1 MLRNAPSDAA
11 EAGRFQTL
19 ADRFDRLPG
28 AALIDELQI
37 ERGDN
42 SDYHQLASFHY
53 RAGRPGDMSTV
64 YRMVHR
70 APTVVGRF
78 VGRSD
83 ETMIVGVLIRS
94 RPSLCCQL
102 RDRATNDRYRGIG
115 ALAAAAMLN
124 REFRTIS
131 RVVIHPQWRGL
142 GLAVRMVRHA
152 LRDPETAYT
161 EALAAMGRVH
171 PFFERA
177 GMIRYDRPPLPA
189 YARLLDALDRID
201 ISPGSLASVRLVLD
215 KLESA
220 DSEDRRWF
228 EMELRRWHRAAFRT
242 TKVCIAAM
250 SLTQLLET
258 ARDRLLSQPVYY
270 LQRHSDS

>member
-1 MLRNAPSDAA
+1 
-11 EAGRFQTL
+11 
-19 ADRFDRLPG
+19 
-28 AALIDELQI
+28 
-37 ERGDN
+37 
-42 SDYHQLASFHY
+42 
-53 RAGRPGDMSTV
+53 
-64 YRMVHR
+64 
-70 APTVVGRF
+70 
-78 VGRSD
+78 
-83 ETMIVGVLIRS
+83 
-94 RPSLCCQL
+94 
-102 RDRATNDRYRGIG
+102 
-115 ALAAAAMLN
+115 
-124 REFRTIS
+124 
-131 RVVIHPQWRGL
+131 
-142 GLAVRMVRHA
+142 
-152 LRDPETAYT
+152 
-161 EALAAMGRVH
+161 MGRVH

-220 DSEDRRWF
+220 DSADRRWF

-270 LQRHSDS
+270 LHCYGDS

>member
-19 ADRFDRLPG
+19 AERFDRLPG

-220 DSEDRRWF
+220 DSADRRWF

-270 LQRHSDS
+270 LHCYGDS